1 MKITVTF
8 VHAVVDYGIG
18 TLLLIGPWMF
28 GFAEDLRATL
38 CTQAFGA
45 ALIGYS
51 LYTDYELALRRKIPL
66 WVHLGLDLL
75 CGGLLIAAPWLFG
88 FAAVTWIPHLVIG
101 TVTASRPA
109 LFLASR
115 RISRRVEGW
124 NARDETHRRRTTRIL
139 S

>member
-1 MKITVTF
+1 MKITITF

-18 TLLLIGPWMF
+18 TLLLIGPWLF

-51 LYTDYELALRRKIPL
+51 LYTDCELALRRKIPL

-109 LFLASR
+109 LFLTSR
-115 RISRRVEGW
+115 RISRRVESW
-124 NARDETHRRRTTRIL
+124 SVDAKPRRHRMER